1 MEQALLNVLTHTVT
15 TILGSLAVGWLARR
29 YYINWR
35 YGPPKDSV
43 EIVRDS
49 LMYKIAAEQAINRL
63 TVEEKLAL
71 EEEVTEEMK
80 EHYGEGSVFRITDVE
95 DER

>member
-1 MEQALLNVLTHTVT
+1 MEQALLNILTHTIT

-49 LMYKIAAEQAINRL
+49 LMYKIAAEQAIGRL
-63 TVEEKLAL
+63 TTEEKLAL
-71 EEEVTEEMK
+71 EKEVTEVME
-80 EHYGEGSVFRITDVE
+80 EHYGEGSEFRITDVE
-95 DER
+95 EER